1 MEGFDIFI
9 SQLDIKKLTS
19 PDVKI
24 FKNISKSEGPKS
36 QVDGQQHTYD

>member
-1 MEGFDIFI
+1 MEGFVIFI

-19 PDVKI
+19 PDFEI
-24 FKNISKSEGPKS
+24 FTNISQSEVPKS